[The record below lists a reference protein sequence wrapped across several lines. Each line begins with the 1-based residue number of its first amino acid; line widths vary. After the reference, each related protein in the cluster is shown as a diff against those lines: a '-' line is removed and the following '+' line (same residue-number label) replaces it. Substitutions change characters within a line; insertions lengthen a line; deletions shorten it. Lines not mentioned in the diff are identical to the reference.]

1 MWDEM
6 MRDEAPPRP
15 TAVARVVPPENL
27 FDDDEDMW
35 DVIREMEKDP
45 PPAPDPVVEPA
56 NAPMDDEED
65 FDTMYL

>member
-1 MWDEM
+1 
-6 MRDEAPPRP
+6 
-15 TAVARVVPPENL
+15 L

-45 PPAPDPVVEPA
+45 PPPPPPPPPLPVAPDPVVEPA

-65 FDTMYL
+65 FDSMYL